1 MELTSKR
8 GKQHATWSDRVEGK
22 RELIWKTGHTHDMT
36 VGYLVG
42 SSSGCGCW
50 GHGHEARSA
59 LQLRF
64 GFGFAS
70 SLAEHIKGKTTKHL
84 SG

>member
-1 MELTSKR
+1 MTVARLTQLEE
-8 GKQHATWSDRVEGK
+8 GEDKQEGK
-22 RELIWKTGHTHDMT
+22 EGALAG
-36 VGYLVG
+36 
-42 SSSGCGCW
+42 W